1 MRMGSKGAWIKVRQ
15 PISKYPE
22 TPQQKRV
29 KIGGFLIKLTCTGKK
44 GQEFTRCRSEVLQ
57 CAFDDEKCKKDMLEL
72 KRKIM
77 VGMEQ
82 PVSSTG

>member
-1 MRMGSKGAWIKVRQ
+1 MGSKGAWIKIRQ

-44 GQEFTRCRSEVLQ
+44 GQKFTRCRSEVLQ
-57 CAFDDEKCKKDMLEL
+57 CAFDDKKCEGKLLEL
-72 KRKIM
+72 KRRIEKEM
-77 VGMEQ
+77 DGT